1 MLTWMIFAVLLN
13 FCTGV
18 KGVKML
24 YDAFF
29 KEIMNPETVP
39 ERLEDFLGVLLQ
51 RKVKSV
57 YTIVLIDKSAGEFH
71 KYKYIYCHI
80 FQQKSDTGLE
90 LNLLQKYVFLPLDI
104 FRESMHN
111 KGITDKLGAWL
122 TFLSMDSPEVI
133 VELIEKYPEF
143 RAMYEHIYNICQN
156 VEGMMKMYSEE
167 LKILD
172 RNTVKYMVDQM
183 QEQIDSQKEKIDNQR
198 EQLAEKEREIQELKR
213 KLAEQK

>member
-1 MLTWMIFAVLLN
+1 MIRTREEILRDIQQNINLTEMFYSWREEQREEFLD

-39 ERLEDFLGVLLQ
+39 ERLEDF
-51 RKVKSV
+51 
-57 YTIVLIDKSAGEFH
+57 H
-71 KYKYIYCHI
+71 KYKDKYCHI
-80 FQQKSDTGLE
+80 FQQRSDTGLE

-104 FRESMHN
+104 FRENMHN
-111 KGITDKLGAWL
+111 KGITDKLDAWL
-122 TFLSMDSPEVI
+122 AFLSMDSPEVI
-133 VELIEKYPEF
+133 MELIEKYPEF
-143 RAMYEHIYNICQN
+143 RAMYEHIYNICRN
-156 VEGMMKMYSEE
+156 VEGMMEMYSEE

-183 QEQIDSQKEKIDNQR
+183 QEQIDSQKEK
-198 EQLAEKEREIQELKR
+198 LAEKEREIQELKR
-213 KLAEQK
+213 KLAEQNKL

>member
-1 MLTWMIFAVLLN
+1 MIRTREEILRDIQQNINLTEMFYSWREEQREEFLD

-39 ERLEDFLGVLLQ
+39 ERLEDF
-51 RKVKSV
+51 
-57 YTIVLIDKSAGEFH
+57 H
-71 KYKYIYCHI
+71 KYKDKYCHI
-80 FQQKSDTGLE
+80 FQQRSDTGLE

-104 FRESMHN
+104 FRENMHN
-111 KGITDKLGAWL
+111 KGITDKLDAWL
-122 TFLSMDSPEVI
+122 AFLSMDSPEVI
-133 VELIEKYPEF
+133 VELVEKYPEF
-143 RAMYEHIYNICQN
+143 KAMYEHIYNICQN
-156 VEGMMKMYSEE
+156 VEGMMEMYSEE

-183 QEQIDSQKEKIDNQR
+183 QEQIDSQKE
-198 EQLAEKEREIQELKR
+198 QLAEKEKEIQELKR